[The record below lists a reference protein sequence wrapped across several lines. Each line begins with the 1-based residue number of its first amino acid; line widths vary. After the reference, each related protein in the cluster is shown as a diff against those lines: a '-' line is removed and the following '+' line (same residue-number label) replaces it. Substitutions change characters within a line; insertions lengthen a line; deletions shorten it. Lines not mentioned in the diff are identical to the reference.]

1 MRPFLAAAVSGALAL
16 GAGAA
21 LAQTPAP
28 ADPGFGIALEPG
40 FFGPDTQ
47 VTLGAAAGFRP
58 AYAGSDATV
67 GTVLPF
73 IDAVWRDRLFFT
85 TRGGPEIGVQITQD
99 RAFRF
104 GVGLDYAFGRDQDD
118 NRRLFGTGDIDR
130 TLRARAFASTGFGPI
145 TISAFAAQD
154 IENNGHGLTFGGDI
168 EYRTRLTPQ
177 VSVFAG
183 PGLSFIDGENMRTFF
198 GVTPGQAARSGG
210 QLRAYAPEGGLRDLR
225 FSLGAV
231 YTPTR
236 NIVVLPRL
244 TVLQLMGDAADSP
257 LTQSETQVIGLVTVA
272 WRF

>member
-1 MRPFLAAAVSGALAL
+1 MRLFLAAAVSGALAL
-16 GAGAA
+16 GATTAFSQA
-21 LAQTPAP
+21 TPP
-28 ADPGFGIALEPG
+28 ADPGFGIAFEPG
-40 FFGPDTQ
+40 PFGPDTQ
-47 VTLGAAAGFRP
+47 VTLGATAGFRP
-58 AYAGSDATV
+58 VYGGSDATTGV
-67 GTVLPF
+67 LLPF

-104 GVGLDYAFGRDQDD
+104 GVGLDYAFGRDQDE
-118 NRRLFGTGDIDR
+118 NSRLRGMGDIDR
-130 TLRARAFASTGFGPI
+130 TVRARAFASSGFGPI

-154 IENNGHGLTFGGDI
+154 IANNGHGLNFGGDI
-168 EYRTRLTPQ
+168 EYRTRVTPQ
-177 VSVFAG
+177 LSVFAG
-183 PGLSFIDGENMRTFF
+183 PGLTFIDDENMRTFF

-210 QLRAYAPEGGLRDLR
+210 QLGAYAPEGGLRDVR

-244 TVLQLMGDAADSP
+244 TVLQLVGDAADSP
-257 LTQSETQVIGLVTVA
+257 LTQQETQVIGTLTLA

>member
-1 MRPFLAAAVSGALAL
+1 MRHALT
-16 GAGAA
+16 AA
-21 LAQTPAP
+21 LAGTLALATPAIAQTPPP

-40 FFGPDTQ
+40 AFGPDTQ

-85 TRGGPEIGVQITQD
+85 TRGGAEAGVFITQD
-99 RAFRF
+99 RAFRL
-104 GVGLDYAFGRDQDD
+104 GVALEYTFGRDQDE
-118 NRRLFGTGDIDR
+118 NRRLLGTGDIDR
-130 TLRARAFASTGFGPI
+130 TTRARVFASSGFGPI
-145 TISAFAAQD
+145 TVTGFAAQD
-154 IENNGHGLTFGGDI
+154 IENNGHGLTFGGDV
-168 EYRTRLTPQ
+168 EYRARVTPRL
-177 VSVFAG
+177 SVFAG

-236 NIVVLPRL
+236 NIVVLPRV